1 MCVLNKILE
10 YRKTKP
16 ERTLERNEKS
26 DNFFLENL
34 LQLLKITTEQCILS
48 SLQNDA
54 FRVVKK
60 KKSQSLKLKVAEI

>member
-1 MCVLNKILE
+1 MEGAK
-10 YRKTKP
+10 YFFYWA
-16 ERTLERNEKS
+16 NES
-26 DNFFLENL
+26 DNFFLENI

-60 KKSQSLKLKVAEI
+60 KKSQSLKLKVAEIWERNN